1 MADISY
7 DPHGAGAPAKIDE
20 AKRQKLLELV
30 RGRALARPTD
40 LAQDEVM
47 VWPSLVVVEAVCATV
62 FLGIL
67 TLLSIF
73 VGAPLTEH
81 ANANA
86 TPNPSKA
93 PWYFLNLQELLL
105 HMDAGLAGVIVP
117 TTALVAIA
125 AIPYIDRSPLG
136 VGILGTSAKGRKIA
150 GFSALFTIV
159 VTVVYVVADEYLQEP
174 GVDANGEPTSTP
186 RTGWRLGNWLIDFTD
201 KHTGS
206 DVFGSGLIRWMFDI
220 SVPEFVGKFIYPSI
234 VLTLTIGILV
244 GLVQTLFRPT
254 RREMII
260 ALFTGFFTIYW
271 VLAIIGTSF
280 RGEAQ
285 DLTWPW
291 NLPLTHH

>member
-1 MADISY
+1 MAEISY
-7 DPHGAGAPAKIDE
+7 DPTGASVPAQIDE

-40 LAQDEVM
+40 LSEDEVM

-62 FLGIL
+62 FLGLL

-73 VGAPLTEH
+73 VSAPLTEH
-81 ANANA
+81 ANPNA

-117 TTALVAIA
+117 TAALVAIA
-125 AIPYIDRSPLG
+125 AIPYFDRSPLG

-150 GFSALFTIV
+150 GFSALWTTVVLSLYIVTDEIIGDKRSGWGIGNRLINWTDDHIGNSFTGVGIIHFIFNDISFPEFIGKIVYPTIV
-159 VTVVYVVADEYLQEP
+159 MA
-174 GVDANGEPTSTP
+174 
-186 RTGWRLGNWLIDFTD
+186 
-201 KHTGS
+201 
-206 DVFGSGLIRWMFDI
+206 I
-220 SVPEFVGKFIYPSI
+220 SIAM
-234 VLTLTIGILV
+234 LV
-244 GLVQTLFRPT
+244 GAVQAIFRPT

-260 ALFTGFFTIYW
+260 ALFTGFFTAYW
-271 VLAIIGTSF
+271 VLAAFGTSF
-280 RGEAQ
+280 RGRGQ

>member
-1 MADISY
+1 MAEISY
-7 DPHGAGAPAKIDE
+7 DPRQASGPAVTTAPAGTAPSQIDE

-40 LAQDEVM
+40 LAEDEVM
-47 VWPSLVVVEAVCATV
+47 VWPSLVVVEAVSATV

-73 VGAPLTEH
+73 VSAPLTER

-117 TTALVAIA
+117 SVALGAIA
-125 AIPYIDRSPLG
+125 AIPYLDRSPLG

-150 GFSALFTIV
+150 FFTFAFT
-159 VTVVYVVADEYLQEP
+159 TVVLSVFIAADEVI
-174 GVDANGEPTSTP
+174 GAKRS
-186 RTGWRLGNWLIDFTD
+186 GWGIGNWLQDQ
-201 KHTGS
+201 TGS
-206 DVFGSGLIRWMFDI
+206 I
-220 SVPEFVGKFIYPSI
+220 FVAKTIYPSF
-234 VLTLTIGILV
+234 VMLGTIGFLMATI
-244 GLVQTLFRPT
+244 QTIFRPT

-260 ALFTGFFTIYW
+260 ALFTGFFAACWI
-271 VLAIIGTSF
+271 LSIFGTSF
-280 RGEAQ
+280 RGPGQ

-291 NLPLTHH
+291 DLPLTHH

>member
-1 MADISY
+1 MAEISY
-7 DPHGAGAPAKIDE
+7 DPGSAGPQQIDE

-40 LAQDEVM
+40 LAEDEVM

-62 FLGIL
+62 FLGLL

-73 VGAPLTEH
+73 VSAPLTEH
-81 ANANA
+81 ANTNA

-117 TTALVAIA
+117 TLALVGIA

-150 GFSALFTIV
+150 GFSALWTTAVLTIYIV
-159 VTVVYVVADEYLQEP
+159 LDEVI
-174 GVDANGEPTSTP
+174 GGKRS
-186 RTGWRLGNWLIDFTD
+186 GWGIGNWLIDFTE
-201 KHTGS
+201 KHTS
-206 DVFGSGLIRWMFDI
+206 EDVFGSGLIDFVFNV
-220 SVPEFVGKFIYPSI
+220 SVPEFVGKIVYPTIVMLVSI
-234 VLTLTIGILV
+234 GMLV
-244 GLVQTLFRPT
+244 GAVQTLFRPT

-260 ALFTGFFTIYW
+260 ALFTGFFTAYW
-271 VLAIIGTSF
+271 VLAIFGTSF
-280 RGEAQ
+280 RGPGQ